1 MHERE
6 VGDEK
11 DRRIREM
18 EKESAEL
25 ARANEIFQEML
36 GFSQRTERS
45 KSPSSIRF
53 RRRKQRAMIGNGY
66 LPGVVGQRG
75 ITVTGRTKESW
86 IGMRFFRRK

>member
-36 GFSQRTERS
+36 GFSQRTER
-45 KSPSSIRF
+45 
-53 RRRKQRAMIGNGY
+53 RKARLRYDFVEENSEQ
-66 LPGVVGQRG
+66 
-75 ITVTGRTKESW
+75 
-86 IGMRFFRRK
+86 